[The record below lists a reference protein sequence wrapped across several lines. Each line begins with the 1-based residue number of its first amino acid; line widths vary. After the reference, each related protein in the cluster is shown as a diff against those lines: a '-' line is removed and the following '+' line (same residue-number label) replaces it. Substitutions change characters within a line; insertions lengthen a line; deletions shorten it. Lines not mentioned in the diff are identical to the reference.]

1 MSSLMDEVEADGTD
15 RQVAALRNERDRLK
29 SQLNRALAE
38 NDELRQ
44 VAGFIERGINS
55 TGKPPKW
62 TMPAKPKRH
71 AAVACSMLSDLHLD
85 EVVRPEEVGGVNG
98 YDRQIATMRLERW
111 ARGFIDL
118 TSNYLAGVD
127 YDGAV
132 VFLGGDMFSGSIH
145 DELVETNEDTLF
157 GSLLYWCDHLYA
169 ALDLVAQRFGKL
181 HVPCVHGN
189 HGRMTRK
196 PRAKLAARD
205 NVDWLLYHMLAQ
217 RFASRPEVTFAVT
230 DSVQQLVPVFDTVH
244 LLAHGDK
251 GSGFSGGNGIAGIW
265 SPIMRGLAKKRQRFQ
280 FDVGVLGHWHQLCTT
295 PGLIVNGSLKGFD
308 EYAANILNAPPER
321 AQQALWI
328 VTPERGITWQ
338 AGIHVD
344 DRAKEGW

>member
-1 MSSLMDEVEADGTD
+1 MPFADEVASEAQTT
-15 RQVAALRNERDRLK
+15 ALQQERDRLK
-29 SQLNRALAE
+29 SQLARAVAE
-38 NDELRQ
+38 NAELRN
-44 VAGFIERGINS
+44 VAGLIERTAG
-55 TGKPPKW
+55 TVAKPPRW
-62 TMPAKPKRH
+62 TVPAKPKH
-71 AAVACSMLSDLHLD
+71 HTAIACSMLSDLHLD
-85 EVVRPEEVGGVNG
+85 EVVRPEEVGGVNA

-111 ARGFIDL
+111 AKGFVDL
-118 TSNYLAGVD
+118 THNYLAGVD
-127 YDGAV
+127 YTGAV

-157 GSLLYWCDHLYA
+157 GSLLYWVDHLHA
-169 ALDLVAQRFGKL
+169 ALEVVSQHYPKL

-217 RFASRPEVTFAVT
+217 RFAHRPEVTFAVT
-230 DSVQQLVPVFDTVH
+230 DSVQQLVPVYDTVH

-295 PGLIVNGSLKGFD
+295 PGLIVNGSMKGFD

-328 VTPERGITWQ
+328 VTPERGISWQ
-338 AGIHVD
+338 AGIHCD
-344 DRAKEGW
+344 DRKAEGW